1 MLVTNMLIMLFSVI
15 FIGVGSTSLAYGQ
28 SFEGELQ
35 VYCIQKC
42 AESSISKQLTDP
54 VGCDCKPEPGKTT
67 IPTVVFIT
75 PAVGLIV
82 IGVFTFIGALLGC
95 VGAIRERNSLIY
107 MYCCI
112 LFLVIILQI
121 GFGAAAA
128 SVASGNAKE
137 IQAPLEGLLK
147 KKYKEFD
154 WENLRLFFPP
164 ACYVGKNKVAINS
177 TDPVYQYPLCNFE
190 GCEKNGTQAEQACC
204 TVDFECNTQMKDC
217 ITGAECLNTFFGR
230 AGAPVATMC
239 FLPIMLEL
247 IAIVFACVNVFKRP
261 STSKGDFA

>member
-1 MLVTNMLIMLFSVI
+1 MLIMLFSVV

-28 SFEGELQ
+28 SFQGELQ

-42 AESSISKQLTDP
+42 AESSISKKLTDP

-95 VGAIRERNSLIY
+95 VGAIRERSSLIY

-112 LFLVIILQI
+112 LLLVIILQI

-147 KKYKEFD
+147 KVSMGSVVRNT
-154 WENLRLFFPP
+154 W
-164 ACYVGKNKVAINS
+164 VAS
-177 TDPVYQYPLCNFE
+177 AATRRREERREE
-190 GCEKNGTQAEQACC
+190 GLY
-204 TVDFECNTQMKDC
+204 
-217 ITGAECLNTFFGR
+217 I
-230 AGAPVATMC
+230 
-239 FLPIMLEL
+239 
-247 IAIVFACVNVFKRP
+247 
-261 STSKGDFA
+261 